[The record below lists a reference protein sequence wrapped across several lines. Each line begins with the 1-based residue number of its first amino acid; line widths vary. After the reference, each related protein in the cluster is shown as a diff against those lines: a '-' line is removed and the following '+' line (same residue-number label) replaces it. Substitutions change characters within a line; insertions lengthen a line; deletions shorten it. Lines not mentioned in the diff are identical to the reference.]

1 LRAGAAALLLLLL
14 PSCGREATNEAEEDK
29 GRLSVA
35 MQSEDAVDGRRP
47 VLTLSCG
54 PGGSS
59 FSLELIRT
67 PDTPP
72 PPRGTFGL
80 IKVDDAPPVRMEL
93 AWLGADRWA
102 PRLDHEEEA
111 ALVRTMVGGRN
122 VYFSGPEGTTD
133 RAYRWDMG
141 RLGPR
146 VEDLGRAC
154 G

>member
-1 LRAGAAALLLLLL
+1 LRIGTAALLLLAA
-14 PSCGREATNEAEEDK
+14 CGREATSNQAAEVT
-29 GRLSVA
+29 GGLSVA

-54 PGGSS
+54 PSGGS
-59 FSLELIRT
+59 FSLELVRT
-67 PDTPP
+67 PDPPP

-80 IKVDDAPPVRMEL
+80 IKVDDAPPARMEI

-102 PRLDHEEEA
+102 PRLDHEEET
-111 ALVRTMVGGRN
+111 ALVRTMVAGRN

-141 RLGPR
+141 RLSANK
-146 VEDLGRAC
+146 EDLRRAC